1 MAKRGVGLSVYV
13 AVKNT
18 ESQTKQSEGQT
29 YESKIK
35 AGVKRIEQCSNI
47 DDTRAAYTKVRLK
60 MRIISII

>member
-1 MAKRGVGLSVYV
+1 MVKRGVGLSVYV

-29 YESKIK
+29 HVSKIK
-35 AGVKRIEQCSNI
+35 ANVKQIEQRSNI
-47 DDTRAAYTKVRLK
+47 DDARAADARVRLK

>member
-1 MAKRGVGLSVYV
+1 MAKCGVVLSVYV

-29 YESKIK
+29 HVSKIK
-35 AGVKRIEQCSNI
+35 ANVKRIEQCSNI
-47 DDTRAAYTKVRLK
+47 DNARAADTRARLK